1 MYYNPSRL
9 NSLNSLSSW
18 RNPVYDIK
26 DPLKQRWAEIVQTM
40 STHIEGVCP
49 LHIYVNRRPL
59 ESQNPYAIEYRVN
72 NYQPLTKDAFDRALN
87 GIIENC
93 QAADIGVNLPDVVQN
108 NTFTIHGKDIFYFCN
123 NDLVRI
129 RETDPNAVI
138 VVVPKVSLLEEQSV
152 SIDGVEILL
161 VLSSDIEEIEDD
173 EIEFCIG
180 RSDDK
185 HKILFHIEDG
195 QYTLKYPD
203 ENGKYTNYPIVKLA
217 PRKPYIHISDNVV
230 YEGKYKLR
238 LPYLFGAAAWG
249 DKFYGQES
257 DFSVQAT
264 RYTYLKEIRAK
275 EKCDEIGYIFS
286 EGKHIDAI
294 SGRLC
299 GKCQGTG
306 FVKDDSP
313 LGTIYVD
320 YSKLNSEERA
330 FPQVVQWSEPPQ
342 AALTS
347 SKEIT
352 DTYFERMT
360 EALGLVKQ
368 NFTNQSGV
376 SKGFDFK
383 EKISTIYKIFYNNI
397 SVLENIYKSI
407 EYFLVNEVE
416 QVSQVYLVGEIGKS
430 SVDDVLVKLSEA
442 KKNQAPASLITS
454 LIDQLYQKTLS
465 PEYSDLIIKTAK
477 YYDKLY
483 IYGSNEI
490 ATARAQLGNS
500 MTEKDIIIH
509 NTVVDVLNDYLKENG
524 VKEQAEIL
532 KYLDDYY
539 SRFNTATPTATT
551 LGIL

>member
-59 ESQNPYAIEYRVN
+59 ESQNTYAIEYRVN
-72 NYQPLTKDAFDRALN
+72 NYQPLTKDAFDRSLN

-93 QAADIGVNLPDVVQN
+93 QSADIGVNLPDLIQN

-123 NDLVRI
+123 NDLVRL

-138 VVVPKVSLLEEQSV
+138 VVVPKVTLLEEQSV

-203 ENGKYTNYPIVKLA
+203 ENGKYTKYPIVKLA

-286 EGKHIDAI
+286 DGKHIDAT

-360 EALGLVKQ
+360 ESLGLVKQ

-509 NTVVDVLNDYLKENG
+509 NTVVDVLNDYIKENG